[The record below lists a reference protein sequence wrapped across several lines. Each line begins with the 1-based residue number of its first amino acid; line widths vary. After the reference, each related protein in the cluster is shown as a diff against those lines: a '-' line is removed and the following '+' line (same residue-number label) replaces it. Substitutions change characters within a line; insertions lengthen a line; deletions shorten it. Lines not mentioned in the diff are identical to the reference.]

1 MNRYRNIP
9 IFRNSKGR
17 RYYANVKYP
26 DIPFRDSDIY
36 VIAQKGDRFDLLAYQ
51 YYQDSTLWWIIP
63 SANPRFKPNSLYP
76 TLGHQIRIPTDIVDI
91 LADYKSL
98 NQ

>member
-9 IFRNSKGR
+9 IFKTSKGR

-26 DIPFRDSDIY
+26 DIPFRDNDIY
-36 VIAQKGDRFDLLAYQ
+36 VIAQKGDRFDSLAYQ
-51 YYQDSTLWWIIP
+51 YYRDPTLWWIIP

-76 TLGHQIRIPTDIVDI
+76 TLGHQIRIPTDIADI

>member
-9 IFRNSKGR
+9 IFKNPKGR

-26 DIPFRDSDIY
+26 DIPFRDNDIY
-36 VIAQKGDRFDLLAYQ
+36 VIAQRGDRFDTLAYQ

-76 TLGHQIRIPTDIVDI
+76 TLGHQIRIPTDIADI